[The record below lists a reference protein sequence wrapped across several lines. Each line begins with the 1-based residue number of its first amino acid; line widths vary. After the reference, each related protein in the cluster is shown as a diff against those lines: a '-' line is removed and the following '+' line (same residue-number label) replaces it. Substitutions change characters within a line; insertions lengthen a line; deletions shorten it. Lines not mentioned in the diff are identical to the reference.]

1 VTYPLT
7 QRKWCVILLQFVN
20 YIGLETLQICTA
32 IGEFVLFF
40 VKAAKVCA
48 TTPLKVRKLIT
59 QMNRIGVESFNIVVL
74 TGSFSGMVFALQ
86 SYIGFQRVGGE
97 QFIGAV
103 VALGMVR
110 ELGPVLTGLM
120 VTGRA
125 GSAIAAEIGTMRIS
139 EQIDALVTLRINP
152 YQYLV
157 VPRIL
162 AGLIIMPCLAIFSMI
177 FGIAGGYIICV
188 HVLEL
193 SPEDYI
199 QSIRAYS
206 ELSDITGGL
215 IKATVFGFIM
225 AWVGTYKGFHTTGG
239 AQGVGTATTQSV
251 VVSSIMILIAN
262 YFLTKILEH
271 L

>member
-1 VTYPLT
+1 MGVE
-7 QRKWCVILLQFVN
+7 LLERFVN
-20 YIGLETLQICTA
+20 RIGFLTLDLCRQIGSFA
-32 IGEFVLFF
+32 LFF
-40 VKAAKVCA
+40 FQIVK
-48 TTPLKVRKLIT
+48 TTFTTRPHIYKFFF
-59 QMNRIGVESFNIVVL
+59 QSNRIGVDSSLIVML
-74 TGSFSGMVFALQ
+74 TGTFTGMVFALQ

-125 GSAIAAEIGTMRIS
+125 CSAIAAEIGTMCIT
-139 EQIDALVTLRINP
+139 EQIDALITLRVNTF
-152 YQYLV
+152 QYLI

-162 AGLIIMPCLAIFSMI
+162 AGIAIVPCLTVFSMI
-177 FGIAGGYIICV
+177 CGIIGGYVICV

-193 SPEDYI
+193 SPEDYVS
-199 QSIRAYS
+199 SIRTYV

-215 IKATVFGFIM
+215 IKSCIFGLVLT
-225 AWVGTYKGFHTTGG
+225 WVGTYKGYHTHGG
-239 AQGVGTATTQSV
+239 ARGVGLATTQSV
-251 VVSSIMILIAN
+251 VLSSIMILILN
-262 YFLTKILEH
+262 YFLTKMLEQ